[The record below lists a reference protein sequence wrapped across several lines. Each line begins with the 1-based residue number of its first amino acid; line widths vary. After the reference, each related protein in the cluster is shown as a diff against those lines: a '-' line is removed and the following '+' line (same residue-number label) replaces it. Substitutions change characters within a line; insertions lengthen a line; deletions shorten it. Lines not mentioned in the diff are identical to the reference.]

1 MKRFLRNLF
10 IKNWAL
16 KLFSLFVA
24 LIIWITLMP
33 EEKTFLEK
41 DLAIRPELY
50 NTPPEMELVGE
61 PPSTV
66 DIKIRAP
73 KSLIDQI
80 TPANVHAVL
89 NLENA
94 RVDQRVYPLNK
105 SMISIPAGAEVKEIY
120 PSQVNLVLERT
131 QEIAL
136 DVEPNITGKPKEGFK
151 IEAVKASP
159 PQVLIRGAESRVKA
173 CSKVR
178 TSPIDISGLS
188 QSAEFEAVLIVPKP
202 DVRFSS
208 LISTVKVSVL
218 IQKETPEEKEPRK
231 KKAQKK

>member
-10 IKNWAL
+10 IKNWEL

-33 EEKTFLEK
+33 EGKTFSEK
-41 DLAIRPELY
+41 NLTIPLELY
-50 NTPPEMELVGE
+50 NTPPEMELVRK

-73 KSLIDQI
+73 RNLINQI

-94 RVDQRVYPLNK
+94 RLDQRVYPLNN
-105 SMISIPAGAEVKEIY
+105 SMISIPSGAEVMGIY
-120 PSQVNLVLERT
+120 PSQVNLALEKTR
-131 QEIAL
+131 EIVL
-136 DVEPNITGKPKEGFK
+136 DVEPNITGKMKEGFK
-151 IEAVKASP
+151 IEAVKVTP
-159 PQVLIRGAESRVKA
+159 PQVLIRGPESRIKA
-173 CSKVR
+173 GGKVR

-188 QSAEFEAVLIVPKP
+188 QSTEFEAALILPKP
-202 DVRFSS
+202 DVRLASS
-208 LISTVKVSVL
+208 MSTVKVSIL
-218 IQKETPEEKEPRK
+218 IQKENPEEKAPNK
-231 KKAQKK
+231 KKVQNK